1 MKARISITALLVI
14 VMASIAPATPAET
27 GFPAKTIRIIAPVPP
42 GSPPDVVARVIADQL
57 SRDFGQPV
65 IVENHP
71 GANQTI
77 GLGLVAAAPPDGHTL
92 GMVSLPTAVVPNIV
106 ARMPFDTMRDLAPV
120 REIAWTSN
128 VLVVG
133 SSSDIGSVRD
143 LVAKAKAQPGRI
155 TLRRAGMAPRACHGR
170 TVLRYRRYR
179 YVARPFRGAME
190 GVAAV

>member
-77 GLGLVAAAPPDGHTL
+77 GLALVAAAPPGHTL